1 MMTAATAQAAN
12 AARFAGAPLA
22 SLSDDS
28 VVLFRGA
35 FSALLPPCCAFACE
49 SADYD
54 SCKSKVQKG
63 TSLHWSVSKQNMAAR
78 DSSHIRRV
86 SAEDAGMQTE
96 GKPYDGEF
104 CV

>member
-63 TSLHWSVSKQNMAAR
+63 TGLHWQSLCTGLCQSKTWQLGTVA
-78 DSSHIRRV
+78 
-86 SAEDAGMQTE
+86 T
-96 GKPYDGEF
+96 
-104 CV
+104 